1 MKTPKDLYSDSLPI
15 LAFVPL
21 VPSFFLVYRNLITLK
36 FLDTSAPRVPG
47 LDLMRGIAILWV
59 MLFHFRFMITL
70 PHILHWPSHYG
81 WMGVD
86 LFFVLSGYLIGSQLM
101 RPYLKGSAPSLTGFY
116 FRRAFRI
123 LPAYL
128 TVLAAYFVI
137 PGFREAPG
145 ISPVWQ
151 FLTFTENFRINY
163 AVDHAFSHVWSL
175 CVEEHFY
182 LVLPLLILLFMRR
195 SRLGKALALILGI
208 LAFGIFIRGYIYLHQ
223 LRPLLLAGDDAF
235 YLRYTERIYYPT
247 HTRLDGLLVGVVL
260 ACIKTFRPLWWE
272 KMLSR
277 GYLLGI
283 SGLLTC
289 GCAMWLFRDRFV
301 FSATLVGFP
310 LMSLGLGLLVACS
323 ISPQILGWLRKA
335 LPGTSGERFRRWSAH
350 IFAAAATLAYSLY
363 LTHKEISHLCRV
375 HLSGYMQ
382 TGGWL
387 ALVIT
392 FLASL
397 ITACLLYLAIERP
410 FLRLRERLS
419 ARQSRSDAASAVAG

>member
-1 MKTPKDLYSDSLPI
+1 M
-15 LAFVPL
+15 
-21 VPSFFLVYRNLITLK
+21 NL
-36 FLDTSAPRVPG
+36 LDTSAPRVPG

-59 MLFHFRFMITL
+59 MLFHFRFMIAMPYVL
-70 PHILHWPSHYG
+70 YWPSHYG

-101 RPYLKGSAPSLTGFY
+101 RPYLKGSAPSLAGFY

-128 TVLAAYFVI
+128 TVLALYFAV

-145 ISPVWQ
+145 ISPAWQ

-182 LVLPLLILLFMRR
+182 LVLPLLILLLMRKPR
-195 SRLGKALALILGI
+195 FGKAATLIVAI

-223 LRPLLLAGDDAF
+223 LRPLLLAGNEDF

-247 HTRLDGLLVGVVL
+247 HTRLDGLLAGVVL

-272 KMLSR
+272 KMMSR
-277 GYLLGI
+277 GHVLLI
-283 SGLLTC
+283 SGVVCC

-301 FSATLVGFP
+301 FSATLVGYP
-310 LMSLGLGLLVACS
+310 LLSLGLGLLVSAS
-323 ISPQILGWLRKA
+323 MSHQIITLSHRA
-335 LPGTSGERFRRWSAH
+335 LPSPAGAKIRNGLAGV
-350 IFAAAATLAYSLY
+350 FAVAATLAYSTY
-363 LTHKEISHLCRV
+363 LLHKEIAYFCSV
-375 HLSGYMQ
+375 HLGRYMQ
-382 TGGWL
+382 SGGWPAL
-387 ALVIT
+387 ALT
-392 FLASL
+392 FVAS
-397 ITACLLYLAIERP
+397 ICAAILLYFAVERP

-419 ARQSRSDAASAVAG
+419 SRQARTTAESAVAS